1 MLHFF
6 ILSGFYL
13 VRPKN
18 LALTLWKTEY
28 KDAASDK
35 RELQIIP
42 SWILNSD
49 LIIHLY
55 EIEIKGYHK
64 YKIHY

>member
-28 KDAASDK
+28 KNAASDK

-42 SWILNSD
+42 SWVLNSD
-49 LIIHLY
+49 LIIHL
-55 EIEIKGYHK
+55 
-64 YKIHY
+64 